1 MWPVGVDRLLVRPRA
16 VLCRYRYIV
25 TYARE
30 SKCKHRLYTVLYGER
45 GTRMTTF
52 VELALSATD
61 TALGRVFDRIP
72 SFHCTM
78 EQAAAS
84 EFPGLWLAGGER
96 SDIETAL
103 DDDPSVETYTHV
115 RDGTDEWLYKIRFVD
130 EVCEIVSLIFQ
141 EEGTILSASADDG
154 TWLIQLRFADH
165 ESATRVYHRLLDRDI
180 DIDVVSLQKCRD
192 ENPKQSGLT
201 PEQYEAIVTAVDR
214 GYFEIPRQV
223 SIQEL
228 ADEFDISNQSV
239 SERLRRAS
247 STVLSTELN
256 VEDAHS
262 RNEDR

>member
-1 MWPVGVDRLLVRPRA
+1 MA
-16 VLCRYRYIV
+16 
-25 TYARE
+25 
-30 SKCKHRLYTVLYGER
+30 
-45 GTRMTTF
+45 TF

-72 SFHCTM
+72 SFHCRM

-84 EFPGLWLAGGER
+84 EFPGLWLAGSER

-103 DDDPSVETYTHV
+103 DDDPSVETYSHV
-115 RDGTDEWLYKIRFVD
+115 RAGIDEWLYRIRFVD
-130 EVCEIVSLIFQ
+130 EVCEIVSLIF
-141 EEGTILSASADDG
+141 EENGTILAASADDG
-154 TWLIQLRFADH
+154 TWSIQLRFPDH
-165 ESATRVYHRLLDRDI
+165 ESATRSYHRLVERDV
-180 DIDVVSLQKCRD
+180 DVNVVSLRQCRD
-192 ENPKQSGLT
+192 KNPNQPGLT
-201 PEQYEAIVTAVDR
+201 PEQYEALVTAVDR

-256 VEDAHS
+256 VKDARS
-262 RNEDR
+262 QNEDR